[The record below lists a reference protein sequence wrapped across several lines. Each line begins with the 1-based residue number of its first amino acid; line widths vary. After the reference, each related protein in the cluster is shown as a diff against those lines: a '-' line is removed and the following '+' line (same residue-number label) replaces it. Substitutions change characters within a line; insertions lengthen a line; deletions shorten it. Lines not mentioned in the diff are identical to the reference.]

1 MNLDSMSF
9 FRLASQ
15 RMQWLGA
22 GQQVVAENI
31 ANADTPGFKARN
43 ISSFAELVDGARTR
57 GIRTT
62 HAAHI
67 SGGGPTGGVRV
78 TNDEAAWETS
88 IDGNTVVLEQQT
100 LRSSEISEDYQLAT
114 LLYGKGHQLLT
125 LAVVGQR

>member
-1 MNLDSMSF
+1 MTLESISF

-31 ANADTPGFKARN
+31 ANADTPGFKAR
-43 ISSFAELVDGARTR
+43 SVSPFAELVDSSRAG
-57 GIRTT
+57 GVRTT
-62 HAAHI
+62 HSAHI
-67 SGGGPTGGVRV
+67 PGSGPAAAVRV
-78 TNDEAAWETS
+78 IPDPSSWESS
-88 IDGNTVVLEQQT
+88 IDGNSVVLEQQT

-125 LAVVGQR
+125 LAAVGQR